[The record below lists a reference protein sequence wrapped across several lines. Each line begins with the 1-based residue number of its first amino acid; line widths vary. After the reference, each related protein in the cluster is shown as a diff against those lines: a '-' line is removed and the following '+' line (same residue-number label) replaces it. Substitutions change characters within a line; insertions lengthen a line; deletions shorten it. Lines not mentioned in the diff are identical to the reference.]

1 MSNIKILVVEDDKAN
16 LLTLEAAL
24 YDLGYGDWLHADNS
38 ESALEMIKTN
48 DPDVILMD
56 ISINGTL
63 DGIGVAK
70 KIKDLDV
77 PVIFITGFDDP
88 ETHRKAKVVNPH
100 AYLVKPFNNLTLE
113 TAIDAATRSFV
124 ETVANTGDN
133 TEEDFEVAPSG
144 TVLKDCIFIKNGTIL
159 QKVLFADIL
168 WIKSE
173 GNYSII
179 YTEQKKFA
187 IRISL
192 SRILERLPDDMFIRV
207 HKRYSVQIAL
217 IDRIDTFYKELYI
230 GKNSIPIGRTY
241 KEQLLT
247 FLNKI

>member
-1 MSNIKILVVEDDKAN
+1 MSNVKILVVEDDDTN

-24 YDLGYGDWLHADNS
+24 FNLGYADWLHADSS
-38 ESALEMIKTN
+38 EAALEIIKSN
-48 DPDVILMD
+48 KPDVILMD
-56 ISINGTL
+56 ISIKGNL
-63 DGIGVAK
+63 DGIGFAK
-70 KIKDLDV
+70 AIKHLGV
-77 PVIFITGFDDP
+77 PVIFITGFDDA
-88 ETHRKAKVVNPH
+88 ETHRKAKVVNPN

-124 ETVANTGDN
+124 ETVST
-133 TEEDFEVAPSG
+133 TEENFESPPSD
-144 TVLKDCIFIKNGTIL
+144 VILKDCIFIKNGTIL

-192 SRILERLPDDMFIRV
+192 SRILERLPDVMFVRV

-230 GKNSIPIGRTY
+230 GKNNIPIGRTY

>member
-1 MSNIKILVVEDDKAN
+1 MSDIKILVVEDDPTN

-24 YDLGYGDWLHADNS
+24 FDLGYTDCIHADNS
-38 ESALEMIKTN
+38 KTALEMINSNK
-48 DPDVILMD
+48 PDVILMD
-56 ISINGTL
+56 IFINGDL

-70 KIKDLDV
+70 KIKHLDI

-124 ETVANTGDN
+124 ETVSN
-133 TEEDFEVAPSG
+133 TEVVETEDFDTNPSDII
-144 TVLKDCIFIKNGTIL
+144 LKDCIFIKNGTIL

-179 YTEQKKFA
+179 YTEQKKYA

-192 SRILERLPDDMFIRV
+192 SRILERLPDDMFVRV